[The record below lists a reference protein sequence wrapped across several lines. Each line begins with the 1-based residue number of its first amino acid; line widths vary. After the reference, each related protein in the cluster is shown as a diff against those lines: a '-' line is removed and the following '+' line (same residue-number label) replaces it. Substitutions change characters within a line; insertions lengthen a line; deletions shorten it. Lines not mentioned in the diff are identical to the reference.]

1 MATHILT
8 DIDKI
13 RLVDSIIEQYPD
25 LKKERSNF
33 IRIVLEKILR
43 PNKLILE
50 RFSYNNEIYYKYED
64 GIIIDNNLKIKG
76 YMVDNKPIIIRPIN
90 RSSIHTKFI
99 KDMDK
104 KFYNK

>member
-1 MATHILT
+1 MASHILT

-25 LKKERSNF
+25 LKKERSNI
-33 IRIVLEKILR
+33 IRIVLEKIIR

-50 RFSYNNEIYYKYED
+50 KFNFKNNFYYKYED
-64 GIIIDNNLKIKG
+64 GIIIDENLKIKG
-76 YMVDNKPIIIRPIN
+76 FVIDNKPIIIRPTN
-90 RSSIHTKFI
+90 RKEYHNNFI
-99 KDMDK
+99 KLMDE